1 MAMTEFVDV
10 MFEETDKFRINLIDK
25 YNVSSDEEALAIA
38 GMFLYQA
45 VNIFRIVGGSKYAAE
60 VLYATADFEVGESN
74 KEQED
79 DI

>member
-1 MAMTEFVDV
+1 MTEFVDI
-10 MFEETDKFRINLIDK
+10 MFEETDNFRINLIEK
-25 YNVSSDEEALAIA
+25 YGVSSDENALAIA

-45 VNIFRIVGGSKYAAE
+45 VNIFKIVGGSKYAAE